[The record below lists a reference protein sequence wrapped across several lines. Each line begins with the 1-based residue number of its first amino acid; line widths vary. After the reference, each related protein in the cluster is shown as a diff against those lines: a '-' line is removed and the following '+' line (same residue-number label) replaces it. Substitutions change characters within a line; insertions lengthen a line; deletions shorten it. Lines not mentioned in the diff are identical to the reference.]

1 MRSEARCHPCARPS
15 HRTPPGP
22 GRSALLHK
30 KASRRKLGYAER
42 MGTVINLNRYRKQ
55 KARKERA
62 KQAETNRRL
71 HGRTKQ
77 ERSTEEMR
85 KELERRRV
93 DGHKLDVRADETGEP
108 TAPTDDKTD
117 PEL

>member
-1 MRSEARCHPCARPS
+1 VIPLHRPS
-15 HRTPPGP
+15 
-22 GRSALLHK
+22 ALHK
-30 KASRRKLGYAER
+30 RAASRNLGYACVT

-62 KQAETNRRL
+62 SQAETNRRV

-77 ERSTEEMR
+77 ERSSEDMR

-93 DGHKLDVRADETGEP
+93 DNHKLDTTHKSESDRESTEP
-108 TAPTDDKTD
+108 D
-117 PEL
+117 PNE